1 MSVWSKLPP
10 IIMRLL
16 FRPNTHLLLPVGF
29 ASAALLALTLG
40 SVSQAHAKPARQ
52 VAAQDSYAPKF
63 SPDGMRLLVT
73 GVRMH
78 GLSEIEIAGGKTQL
92 LVNEERVGVKARYT
106 SDGRVSFQARRAG
119 SMRSLVLNS
128 VGAEEELSVAEPAAF
143 MHRDHIYLRTPV
155 GMHRLS
161 SGDRF
166 FAPTVSPDGSKVA
179 FTGLATGVHVYNLV
193 TGTKTLVGPG
203 TAPTWS
209 PDSQTLAYER
219 TEDDGHNIVASDI
232 WLWDARSGSR
242 AFTTTDDRHER
253 HPAWSPNGQQIAFD
267 DDRGAVFIADTEVSP

>member
-16 FRPNTHLLLPVGF
+16 SRHKTHLPAPVGF
-29 ASAALLALTLG
+29 GTACLLAFTL
-40 SVSQAHAKPARQ
+40 STASYAVAEPATK
-52 VAAQDSYAPKF
+52 VAEKNFYAPKF

-73 GVRMH
+73 GARMH
-78 GLSEIEIAGGKTQL
+78 GLSELVIADGKSKL
-92 LVNEERVGVKARYT
+92 LVDEERIGVKASYT
-106 SDGRVSFQARRAG
+106 SDGKVSFRAKRAG
-119 SMRSLVLNS
+119 SIRSLVLTS
-128 VGAEEELSVAEPAAF
+128 AGTEEEVSVAPPKAF

-166 FAPTVSPDGSKVA
+166 YGPTLSPDGSKLA
-179 FTGLATGVHVYNLV
+179 YTGLATGVHVYDLV

-242 AFTTTDDRHER
+242 ALTTTDDRHER
-253 HPAWSPNGQQIAFD
+253 HPAWSPSGQQIAFD
-267 DDRGAVFIADTEVSP
+267 DDRGAVFITTAEVSP

>member
-16 FRPNTHLLLPVGF
+16 SRHKTHLPTPVGF
-29 ASAALLALTLG
+29 STACVLAFTLSTASSA
-40 SVSQAHAKPARQ
+40 VAKPATK
-52 VAAQDSYAPKF
+52 VAEKNFYAPKF

-73 GVRMH
+73 GERMH
-78 GLSEIEIAGGKTQL
+78 GLSEVVIADGKAQL
-92 LVNEERVGVKARYT
+92 LVDEERVGVKARYT
-106 SDGRVSFQARRAG
+106 TDGRVSFKAKRAG
-119 SMRSLVLNS
+119 SIRSLVLN
-128 VGAEEELSVAEPAAF
+128 VAGAEEELTVAEPAAF
-143 MHRDHIYLRTPV
+143 MHKGHIYLRTPV
-155 GMHRLS
+155 GLHRLS

-166 FAPTVSPDGSKVA
+166 FSPTLSPDGSKLA
-179 FTGLATGVHVYNLV
+179 YTGLATGVHVYDVV

-232 WLWDARSGSR
+232 WLWDARRGSR
-242 AFTTTDDRHER
+242 ALTATDDRHER
-253 HPAWSPNGQQIAFD
+253 HPAWSPSGQQIAFD
-267 DDRGAVFIADTEVSP
+267 DDRGAIFIKGMEVSP